1 MNKIELLPKDIYVN
15 DTLYQ
20 IHLWV
25 TAFGKLCIGYK
36 NIMSIISRNILD
48 KNLYLFS
55 VCVEPENEPISI
67 ENTIGYLN
75 EYVGNARTLDDACD
89 EIMNWI
95 EKNKDKYRVE

>member
-20 IHLWV
+20 IRLWV

-36 NIMSIISRNILD
+36 NIMSRNILD
-48 KNLYLFS
+48 KNVHLFS

-89 EIMNWI
+89 ELMKWI
-95 EKNKDKYRVE
+95 NQNKEKYRILNS